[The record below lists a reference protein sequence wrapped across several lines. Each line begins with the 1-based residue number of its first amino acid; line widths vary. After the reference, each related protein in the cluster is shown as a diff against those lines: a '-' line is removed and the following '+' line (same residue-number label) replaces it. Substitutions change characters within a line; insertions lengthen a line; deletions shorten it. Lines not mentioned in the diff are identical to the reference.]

1 MTNVVETL
9 QNAAAGLVVSVIGTY
24 CLSVFA
30 SAKLLDEDRGVET
43 TTLEAALMR
52 QQSALAAETQRVSD
66 LTAEVEGLKKPKRTP
81 AEEHQLAVARA
92 GLDSFGEYAAE
103 CAIPVL
109 RHLMSH
115 GVLTFGFYDPPL
127 PQRMNAVDVRTT
139 LLALVNLDLVTRE
152 QGLKPGTSAD
162 SFKIAPGMRA
172 ALEEL
177 LY

>member
-1 MTNVVETL
+1 M
-9 QNAAAGLVVSVIGTY
+9 
-24 CLSVFA
+24 
-30 SAKLLDEDRGVET
+30 
-43 TTLEAALMR
+43 
-52 QQSALAAETQRVSD
+52 
-66 LTAEVEGLKKPKRTP
+66 KKPKRTP

-103 CAIPVL
+103 CAIPVF

-152 QGLKPGTSAD
+152 QGLKP
-162 SFKIAPGMRA
+162 APQRIHLKSHRG
-172 ALEEL
+172 
-177 LY
+177 